1 MGSAQ
6 EPLERAAS
14 GLAEVGAG
22 EGLEE
27 ASLPDGSGVLD
38 AAEQAPAGAACWTT
52 GWSRAGVGRR
62 DGVEAGVGWG
72 DGVEPVDAAERAPA
86 GAACWTQPNGR
97 RPRRRAGCRRA
108 SIGRATGW
116 RRASTGG
123 DVVDGASAGAVEWI
137 RASGVGRPVSGYDG
151 SGRRAGR
158 QTQGRRGGCRARG
171 LEWRQGGCRARG
183 LEWP

>member
-1 MGSAQ
+1 GEFAGWGR
-6 EPLERAAS
+6 RAGRS
-14 GLAEVGAG
+14 RTGAG
-22 EGLEE
+22 RG
-27 ASLPDGSGVLD
+27 GVLD
-38 AAEQAPAGAACWTT
+38 
-52 GWSRAGVGRR
+52 
-62 DGVEAGVGWG
+62 
-72 DGVEPVDAAERAPA
+72 DGVEPGGRRPARQGGGGRRPGRRGGAGGRSRTGAGQGGVLDAAERAPA

-97 RPRRRAGCRRA
+97 WPRRRAGCRRA
-108 SIGRATGW
+108 GIGRATGW

-137 RASGVGRPVSGYDG
+137 RVSGVGRPVSGYDG

-171 LEWRQGGCRARG
+171 LEWRRGGCRARG